1 MTRPTRGA
9 PGGRRAARKIALI
22 SLGCAKNLVDSEV
35 MLGALKKSGYAFV
48 TRAEDADVVIVN
60 TCGFIGPARTEAEEI
75 LGTVLRLK
83 EKDPRKKIVAAGC
96 YVERDRPGLQK
107 KFPAVDAWTGVRSF
121 DRIAAIVRGQP
132 VSGPDRT
139 FLYSD
144 RSPRLVSTPGTWAYV
159 KVSEGCSHRCGF
171 CAIPLIKGS
180 YVSRSLASVVRE
192 VRALADLGV
201 KEIDL
206 ISHDTTWFGRD
217 RKMRHGLV
225 SLLERLVRTSG
236 VEWIRF
242 LYGYPEEISDPL
254 LEIMADPKIC
264 RYLDIPFQHSDP
276 GLIKAMKRGLDGTRA
291 LRLLERIRAKL
302 PGASVRTSLIVGF
315 PGERRREF
323 AGLLKFVRAAR
334 FDHLGVFTYS
344 PERGAA
350 AFDWLDSVG
359 AEEKERRRGE
369 IMDIQA
375 GISLERNK
383 DYLGRHLEVL
393 VEKREA
399 EDSRFWVG
407 RGRFQAPEVDGVIRF
422 HLPPGMTA
430 PLSPIVRVEIT
441 SAGAYDLEGRLIP

>member
-9 PGGRRAARKIALI
+9 PGGRRGAEKIALI

-35 MLGALKKSGYAFV
+35 MLGTLKKAGFV
-48 TRAEDADVVIVN
+48 FVSRAEDADVVIVN
-60 TCGFIGPARTEAEEI
+60 TCGFIGPARMEAEET

-83 EKDPRKKIVAAGC
+83 EKDPRKKVVAAGC

-107 KFPAVDAWTGVRSF
+107 KFPGVDAWTGVRAF

-144 RSPRLVSTPGTWAYV
+144 QSPRLVSTPGTWAYV

-171 CAIPLIKGS
+171 CAIPLIKGP

-192 VRALADLGV
+192 VRTLAGLGV
-201 KEIDL
+201 KEINL

-217 RKMRHGLV
+217 RGMRHGLAR
-225 SLLERLVRTSG
+225 LLERLVGTSG

-242 LYGYPEEISDPL
+242 LYGYPGEITDPL

-264 RYLDIPFQHSDP
+264 RYFDIPFQHSDP
-276 GLIKAMKRGLDGTRA
+276 GLIKAMKRGLDGTKA

-302 PGASVRTSLIVGF
+302 PDAAVRTSLIVGF
-315 PGERRREF
+315 PGEGRREF
-323 AGLLKFVRAAR
+323 AGLRKFVRAAR

-344 PERGAA
+344 PERGTE
-350 AFDWLDSVG
+350 AFDRPDSVG
-359 AEEKERRRGE
+359 AAEKERRRGA

-375 GISLERNK
+375 GLSLERNK
-383 DYLGRHLEVL
+383 GYMGRQVEVL
-393 VEKREA
+393 VERHETG
-399 EDSRFWVG
+399 DSRLWVG

-422 HLPPGMTA
+422 TLPPAMTA

-441 SAGAYDLEGRLIP
+441 SVGAYDLEGRLVP

>member
-1 MTRPTRGA
+1 
-9 PGGRRAARKIALI
+9 
-22 SLGCAKNLVDSEV
+22 
-35 MLGALKKSGYAFV
+35 
-48 TRAEDADVVIVN
+48 
-60 TCGFIGPARTEAEEI
+60 
-75 LGTVLRLK
+75 
-83 EKDPRKKIVAAGC
+83 
-96 YVERDRPGLQK
+96 
-107 KFPAVDAWTGVRSF
+107 
-121 DRIAAIVRGQP
+121 
-132 VSGPDRT
+132 
-139 FLYSD
+139 
-144 RSPRLVSTPGTWAYV
+144 
-159 KVSEGCSHRCGF
+159 
-171 CAIPLIKGS
+171 
-180 YVSRSLASVVRE
+180 LASVVRE

-302 PGASVRTSLIVGF
+302 PGAAVRTSLIVGF

-344 PERGAA
+344 PERGTA
-350 AFDWLDSVG
+350 AFDWPDSVG

-375 GISLERNK
+375 GLSLERNK

-399 EDSRFWVG
+399 EDSRFWIG

-422 HLPPGMTA
+422 HLPSGMTA